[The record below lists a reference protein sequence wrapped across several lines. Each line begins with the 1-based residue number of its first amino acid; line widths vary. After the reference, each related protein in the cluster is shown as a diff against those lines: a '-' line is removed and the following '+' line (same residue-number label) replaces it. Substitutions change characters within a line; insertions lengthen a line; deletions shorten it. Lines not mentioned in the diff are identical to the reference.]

1 MVSAAGRCGVR
12 RAGGTVVALGVVAMP
27 ANRTQMVLGSCL
39 LGALAL
45 AGCHSSR
52 VVPAHQRGPLVGWQG
67 GTSEAVFHG
76 PEIVAMGV
84 VTGEE
89 RSRRDDDLAM
99 RPPQSPFDQ
108 EAWADVRRPSILL
121 PWRVQFDTSPTNR
134 VFFVTPAPA
143 YGPRGSAPA
152 PWSEPRRGWVY

>member
-1 MVSAAGRCGVR
+1 MVPAAGRCGVR
-12 RAGGTVVALGVVAMP
+12 RAGGTVVAFGVVAMLS
-27 ANRTQMVLGSCL
+27 THTTMVLGCC

-45 AGCHSSR
+45 SGCQSR
-52 VVPAHQRGPLVGWQG
+52 SVVAHQRGPLVGWQG

-89 RSRRDDDLAM
+89 RSRRDDDLAL
-99 RPPQSPFDQ
+99 RPPESAYDQ
-108 EAWADVRRPSILL
+108 AAWADVRRPSILL
-121 PWRVQFDTSPTNR
+121 PWRVQFETSPTNR

-143 YGPRGSAPA
+143 YGPRGVAPA
-152 PWSEPRRGWVY
+152 PWSEPRRGWAY